1 MAKFYDVIG
10 FGVTRE
16 TTPGVYRE
24 QITERKYFGDVLS
37 NSRTLE
43 NSGQVNDDI
52 GIYNRISIIADPY
65 ANENFH
71 AMRYVHFMGTNWKIR
86 TADASS
92 YPRIVLTLGGV
103 YNGQQT

>member
-1 MAKFYDVIG
+1 MAKFYGAIG
-10 FGVTRE
+10 FGVTQE
-16 TTPGVYRE
+16 TTPGVHRE
-24 QITERKYFGDVLS
+24 QITERTYFGEVLS

-43 NSGQVNDDI
+43 SSDQVNDNI
-52 GIYNRISIIADPY
+52 GISNRISIIADPY

-71 AMRYVHFMGTNWKIR
+71 AMRYVHFMGARWKVR

-103 YNGQQT
+103 YNGAQT